1 MMTEDEVYSAI
12 ENTIIKWVIDGTK
25 TAGSL
30 TREII
35 PIVKK
40 YKPTPYQE
48 HRKLKDEWGNTD
60 WRDTGEMGG

>member
-1 MMTEDEVYSAI
+1 MMTENEVYSAI

-30 TREII
+30 TREIMVT
-35 PIVKK
+35 VKK
-40 YKPTPYQE
+40 YKPTPNRE

>member
-1 MMTEDEVYSAI
+1 MTEDELYSAI

-30 TREII
+30 TREIMVT
-35 PIVKK
+35 VKK

-48 HRKLKDEWGNTD
+48 HRKIKDEWGNTD